1 MVGNTDMAR
10 AYALIAAGGG
20 RPWPAVTRTSCRPSR
35 PVSLSV
41 PADAQCCRCG
51 HHEGDCASDAE
62 LREAVYSL
70 INRDVERAL
79 SGLRV

>member
-10 AYALIAAGGG
+10 AYALIAAGAVVL
-20 RPWPAVTRTSCRPSR
+20 WPAVIRTSCRPSR
-35 PVSLSV
+35 PVSFPS

-51 HHEGDCASDAE
+51 HHEGDCAQTPE

-70 INRDVERAL
+70 INRDVERDCP
-79 SGLRV
+79 GLRE